1 MIWETVIGLETHVE
15 LSTKT
20 KIFCACTTE
29 FGGAPNTH
37 CCPVCMGMPGA
48 LPVLNEKVVE
58 YAVKAGLALGC
69 DITRSSKFDR
79 KNYFYPDL
87 PKAYQISQLYL
98 PIARNGAVSISL
110 EGGGCKTIRIHEL
123 HMEEDAGKLVHDPW
137 LDQTR
142 CDYNRCGVPLIEIVT
157 EPGGCKTI
165 RIHELHMEEDAGK
178 LVHDPWLDQTR
189 CDYNRCGVPLIEIV
203 TEPDFRSGEEV
214 IAYLEKLRSVLQY
227 LGVSDCKMQEGS
239 LRCDV
244 NLSVRPVGSAELGT
258 RTEMKNLNSFKAIA
272 RSIEYEAKRQ
282 IELLEEGGRVVQET
296 RRWDENKDAT
306 FAMRSKENA
315 QDYRYFPEP
324 DLLPLEIG
332 EDDLERLRREQPE
345 LAEARMARYQA
356 DWGLPVYDTQ
366 MLTSQKALAEFF
378 EGVVALGAP
387 PKQAANW
394 IMGEV
399 LRRLS
404 ADGLEAGD
412 MALTPGTLARLI
424 ELVQT
429 GTLNRN
435 TAVRVFD
442 AVFSDDGDVD
452 AYVKAHGLEQVAD
465 AGLVGG
471 AVERVLAANAKSV
484 QDLRAGKEKA
494 FGFLVAYVKAHG
506 LEQVADA
513 GLVGGAVERV
523 LAANA
528 KSVQDLRAGKEKAFG
543 FLVGQVMRELKGQAS
558 PQVVHQTLRE
568 KLEQR

>member
-1 MIWETVIGLETHVE
+1 MTWETVIGLETHVE

-20 KIFCACTTE
+20 KIFCSCTTE

-37 CCPVCMGMPGA
+37 CCPVCMGMPGT
-48 LPVLNEKVVE
+48 LPVVNEKLLE
-58 YAVKAGLALGC
+58 YAVKVGLALDGE
-69 DITRSSKFDR
+69 ITRSCRFDR

-98 PIARNGAVSISL
+98 PIVRNGRLTIHTES
-110 EGGGCKTIRIHEL
+110 GGEKTIRIHEL

-137 LDQTR
+137 
-142 CDYNRCGVPLIEIVT
+142 I
-157 EPGGCKTI
+157 
-165 RIHELHMEEDAGK
+165 
-178 LVHDPWLDQTR
+178 DQTR

-214 IAYLEKLRSVLQY
+214 IAYLEKLRSTLQY

-244 NLSVRPVGSAELGT
+244 NLSVRPAGSTELGT

-272 RSIEYEAKRQ
+272 RSIEYEARRQ
-282 IELLEEGGRVVQET
+282 IERIEEGRRVVQET

-324 DLLPLEIG
+324 DIPPLEIS
-332 EDDLERLRREQPE
+332 EDYLERLRKEQPE

-378 EGVVALGAP
+378 EATVALGAP

-404 ADGLEAGD
+404 ADGLEARD
-412 MALTPGTLARLI
+412 MALTPRTLARLI
-424 ELVQT
+424 ELVQE
-429 GTLNRN
+429 GKLNRN

-442 AVFSDDGDVD
+442 AVFADDGDVD
-452 AYVKAHGLEQVAD
+452 AYVKEHGLEQVSD
-465 AGLVGG
+465 AGLVGS
-471 AVERVLAANAKSV
+471 VVDKVLAANPKSI
-484 QDLRAGKEKA
+484 QDFK
-494 FGFLVAYVKAHG
+494 
-506 LEQVADA
+506 
-513 GLVGGAVERV
+513 
-523 LAANA
+523 
-528 KSVQDLRAGKEKAFG
+528 AGKEKAFG

-558 PQVVHQTLRE
+558 PQVVHQALWE
-568 KLEQR
+568 KLERM